1 MTISEFK
8 CRNEGC
14 LKIKYDKNEFYA
26 ENGLAKGHKKDR
38 KSRSKNNPS

>member
-14 LKIKYDKNEFYA
+14 LKIKYDKNEFFFV
-26 ENGLAKGHKKDR
+26 EHFWDEEMLGINLIC
-38 KSRSKNNPS
+38 